1 MIRWSTIPSAS
12 SGETGELHQR
22 GKALRN
28 EIGSVYK
35 TLRAEKKITGARGTD
50 ISDPVRKHIPPGTS
64 FDDAEEILRSAGF
77 TVSSRPPSDTTSNR
91 PDRYRVG
98 ANLKLKGSFP
108 FKIEAIVSL
117 TPKAPGDYS
126 EVSMVSAEIFLSAP

>member
-12 SGETGELHQR
+12 SGETGELRQR

-35 TLRAEKKITGARGTD
+35 TLKAEQKITGRGTD
-50 ISDPVRKHIPPGTS
+50 IDDLVMKYIPLGSS

-77 TVSSRPPSDTTSNR
+77 RVSRRPPSDTTSDR
-91 PDRYRVG
+91 PDRYNVVG
-98 ANLKLKGSFP
+98 FLKLDGSFGI
-108 FKIEAIVSL
+108 KIQAIVSL
-117 TPKAPGDYS
+117 RPKGPGDYS
-126 EVSMVSAEIFLSAP
+126 EVSGVSAGIFLSSL